1 MTSFSYLHRSVLVPD
16 GKGGV
21 ILVGGQTQDTRFLD
35 TLYHLSVVNSD
46 SKAAAAAE
54 LEAVRAA
61 RNAERDAKRAAAAE
75 AERLRLEDEAITQ
88 EARDLDLRARQKEAR
103 DLRYVARKQK
113 RK

>member
-1 MTSFSYLHRSVLVPD
+1 MKKFAERAERQETAAAAKKAMLERFKPKPH
-16 GKGGV
+16 V
-21 ILVGGQTQDTRFLD
+21 IDPNLEAR
-35 TLYHLSVVNSD
+35 
-46 SKAAAAAE
+46 KAAAAAE

-61 RNAERDAKRAAAAE
+61 RNAERDAKRIATAE

>member
-1 MTSFSYLHRSVLVPD
+1 MKKFAERAERQEPAAAAKKAMLERFKPKPH
-16 GKGGV
+16 V
-21 ILVGGQTQDTRFLD
+21 IDPNLEAR
-35 TLYHLSVVNSD
+35 
-46 SKAAAAAE
+46 KAAAAAE

-61 RNAERDAKRAAAAE
+61 RSAERDAKRIAAAE

>member
-1 MTSFSYLHRSVLVPD
+1 MKKIAERAERQETAAAAKKAMLERFKPKPH
-16 GKGGV
+16 V
-21 ILVGGQTQDTRFLD
+21 IDPNLEAR
-35 TLYHLSVVNSD
+35 
-46 SKAAAAAE
+46 KAAAAAE

-103 DLRYVARKQK
+103 DLRYVARKQT

>member
-1 MTSFSYLHRSVLVPD
+1 MRKIAERAERQETAAAAKKAMLERFKPKPH
-16 GKGGV
+16 V
-21 ILVGGQTQDTRFLD
+21 IDPNLEAR
-35 TLYHLSVVNSD
+35 
-46 SKAAAAAE
+46 KAAAAAE

-61 RNAERDAKRAAAAE
+61 RSAERDAKRIAAAE

>member
-1 MTSFSYLHRSVLVPD
+1 MKKIAERAERQETAAAAKKAMLERFKPKPH
-16 GKGGV
+16 V
-21 ILVGGQTQDTRFLD
+21 IDPNLEAR
-35 TLYHLSVVNSD
+35 
-46 SKAAAAAE
+46 KAAAAAE

-61 RNAERDAKRAAAAE
+61 RNAERDAKRIATAE

>member
-1 MTSFSYLHRSVLVPD
+1 MKKIAERAERQETAAAAKKAMLERFKPKPH
-16 GKGGV
+16 V
-21 ILVGGQTQDTRFLD
+21 IDPNLEAR
-35 TLYHLSVVNSD
+35 
-46 SKAAAAAE
+46 KAAAAAE

-61 RNAERDAKRAAAAE
+61 RNAERDAKRIAAAE

-103 DLRYVARKQK
+103 DHRYVARKQK

>member
-1 MTSFSYLHRSVLVPD
+1 MKKFAERAERQETAAAAKKAMLERFKPKPH
-16 GKGGV
+16 V
-21 ILVGGQTQDTRFLD
+21 IDPNLEAR
-35 TLYHLSVVNSD
+35 
-46 SKAAAAAE
+46 KAAAAAE

-61 RNAERDAKRAAAAE
+61 RSAERDAKRIAAAE

>member
-1 MTSFSYLHRSVLVPD
+1 MKKFAERAERQETAAAAKKAMLERFKPKPH
-16 GKGGV
+16 V
-21 ILVGGQTQDTRFLD
+21 IDPNLEAR
-35 TLYHLSVVNSD
+35 
-46 SKAAAAAE
+46 KAAAAAE

-61 RNAERDAKRAAAAE
+61 RTAEREAKRAAAAE

-88 EARDLDLRARQKEAR
+88 EARDLDLRARQNEAR

>member
-1 MTSFSYLHRSVLVPD
+1 MKKIAERAERQETAAAAKKAMLERFKPKPH
-16 GKGGV
+16 V
-21 ILVGGQTQDTRFLD
+21 IDPNLEAR
-35 TLYHLSVVNSD
+35 
-46 SKAAAAAE
+46 KAAAAAE

-61 RNAERDAKRAAAAE
+61 RNAERDAKRIATAE

-88 EARDLDLRARQKEAR
+88 DARDLDLRARQKEAR